1 MLIKIVLGIAIYL
14 ILVVFICIFL
24 KGATKLANEIEE
36 KEEIERIIEKLKKN
50 KEKGRTE
57 MS

>member
-24 KGATKLANEIEE
+24 KGATMLANDIEE
-36 KEEIERIIEKLKKN
+36 KEEIERIIEELKKN